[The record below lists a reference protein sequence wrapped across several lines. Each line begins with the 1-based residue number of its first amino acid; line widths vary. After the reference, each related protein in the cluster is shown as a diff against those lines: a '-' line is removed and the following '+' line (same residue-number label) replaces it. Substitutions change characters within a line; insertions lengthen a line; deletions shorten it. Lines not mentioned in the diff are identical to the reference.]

1 MEKEADFMNE
11 DGEFVCTTTKKGLK
25 KFTYDDFM
33 SEAGSWNT
41 TSLLNMKDLMAG
53 KVSKVIKPV
62 YRGDEVV
69 WLVRWAVNVV
79 KAEGVE
85 RPAAISEDA
94 LACAIRD
101 RKCRIESVSTHKFRI
116 VMDA

>member
-1 MEKEADFMNE
+1 
-11 DGEFVCTTTKKGLK
+11 
-25 KFTYDDFM
+25 M

-62 YRGDEVV
+62 YRGDQVV

-79 KAEGVE
+79 RAEGVE
-85 RPAAISEDA
+85 RPAVSENA

-101 RKCRIESVSTHKFRI
+101 RKCRIESVSTHKFQI

>member
-1 MEKEADFMNE
+1 MDKEDMYKNTTT
-11 DGEFVCTTTKKGLK
+11 GEFECSTTGARK
-25 KFTYDDFM
+25 KFTYDEFM
-33 SEAGSWNT
+33 NETSTWNVA
-41 TSLLNMKDLMAG
+41 SNLNMKDLMTG

-85 RPAAISEDA
+85 RPAVSEQE
-94 LACAIRD
+94 LAETIRD
-101 RKCRIESVSTHKFRI
+101 RRCRIVSVSTHQFQI